1 MTDRGEDG
9 ALWGV
14 LGVRPGQEVIF
25 RDRGVAQQVGMGIY
39 LPMRRVK
46 SRPAGHRRAKTV
58 LRPAIAG
65 YAFFWPLEGIKNF
78 RGYLDLTGVTW
89 WMLRFGGEPA
99 EIASQEIARLRDME
113 KSGSLDTAPRDLTLA
128 LTKGRRVVVLS
139 GPMVGVEGIV
149 VTQPK
154 SGTEVVK
161 LDLANSTVK
170 VKVDNVSLV

>member
-1 MTDRGEDG
+1 MADRSEDG

-25 RDRGVAQQVGMGIY
+25 RDRVVGQQVGMGMY

-65 YAFFWPLEGIKNF
+65 YAFFWPLEGLKNF
-78 RGYLDLTGVTW
+78 RGYLDLTGVSW
-89 WMLRFGGEPA
+89 WTIRFGGEPA
-99 EIASQEIARLRDME
+99 EVDVQEILRLKAME
-113 KSGSLDTAPRDLTLA
+113 NDGSLDRAPKDLTLA
-128 LTKGRRVVVLS
+128 LVKGRKVVVMS
-139 GPMVGVEGIV
+139 GPLVGVEGFV
-149 VTQPK
+149 SQQPK

-161 LDLANSTVK
+161 LDLANSSAV